1 MNKDSKTSRIQERK
15 VSDRMIRNIASK
27 LYHADRRRNITAI
40 VAIALSAMMVVVV
53 FSTIISITTLT
64 RRNQQML
71 FGSQAEGAYF
81 LSNDIWYELLRDS
94 GCFDEVTYVVYM
106 GTYETDMSPST
117 GDCLIYTDEKTAG
130 WNFNEVV
137 EGRWPQKDGE
147 IAVDEHFVESHGRC
161 V

>member
-81 LSNDIWYELLRDS
+81 LSNDIWY
-94 GCFDEVTYVVYM
+94 
-106 GTYETDMSPST
+106 
-117 GDCLIYTDEKTAG
+117 
-130 WNFNEVV
+130 
-137 EGRWPQKDGE
+137 
-147 IAVDEHFVESHGRC
+147 
-161 V
+161 